1 VQSVE
6 KAAAVTKPVKKAVS
20 LSIYLPKVFIELK
33 ADTGELVHRVRF
45 IVGWKSVPSGG
56 LWFHVVKGTVKEAIV
71 RATELKEVSLIGQH
85 RCRHFLADP

>member
-1 VQSVE
+1 MQSVE

-33 ADTGELVHRVRF
+33 AVTAVLVLCIRF
-45 IVGWKSVPSGG
+45 FLGWESVPRAW
-56 LWFHVVKGTVKEAIV
+56 LWIHVVKGTVKEAIV